1 MTLDELQA
9 KLPPE
14 MAPWV
19 AEYGPRVLALGVDV
33 IKDYIE
39 RLILGDVSGVYKDL
53 VGGMVAAGDV
63 AAVAAER
70 RRALL
75 EGALLNKANA
85 ETMQLLRTAGA
96 VMGKILLTLLL
107 AAVGF

>member
-19 AEYGPRVLALGVDV
+19 AEYGPRVLGLGVDV
-33 IKDYIE
+33 AKDFIE
-39 RLILGDVSGVYKDL
+39 RLILGDVAGVYRDL
-53 VGGMVAAGDV
+53 VADMVATGDV

-85 ETMQLLRTAGA
+85 ETITWLRAAGA
-96 VMGKILLTLLL
+96 AMGKILLTLLL
-107 AAVGF
+107 AAMGF